1 MKIDF
6 EYLKKDEYFIHLMSQ
21 LKILE
26 IEKNKLKEDYDKA
39 KILHDEIDGID
50 TDICEI
56 IDNINN
62 INSYIELQHPGKIE
76 LFKLKRKKRKL
87 KEKLSDL
94 KQKLQKLKEKE
105 ENYECEFCIIERKYF
120 NAKINYRMKDIEIQN
135 YIREKLSNS
144 NPVTKKLIKEENH

>member
-6 EYLKKDEYFIHLMSQ
+6 EYLKKDEYFIHLMEQ

-39 KILHDEIDGID
+39 KILQDEIEGID
-50 TDICEI
+50 TDIYEI
-56 IDNINN
+56 VDNINN

-76 LFKLKRKKRKL
+76 LFKLTRKKRKL
-87 KEKLSDL
+87 KEKLSEL
-94 KQKLQKLKEKE
+94 KEKLQKLKEKE

-144 NPVTKKLIKEENH
+144 NSVTKKLIKEENQ